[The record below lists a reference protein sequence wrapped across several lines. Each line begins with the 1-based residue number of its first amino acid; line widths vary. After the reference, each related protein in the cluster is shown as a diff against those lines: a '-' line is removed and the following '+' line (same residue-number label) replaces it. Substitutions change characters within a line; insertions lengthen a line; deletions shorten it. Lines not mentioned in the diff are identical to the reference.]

1 MRTLPIMLLLI
12 TVSWISLLAVLAA
25 ISAII
30 LPLVSGVEARL
41 LASVLRL
48 LLSLALFATWLAWIF
63 ELARYSLI
71 RLSREAGKGEQR

>member
-1 MRTLPIMLLLI
+1 MLLLI

-63 ELARYSLI
+63 ELTRYSLI